1 MPFTPRG
8 LIALA
13 LLALT
18 SCTVA
23 GATEL
28 NPAAVTYTLPEQ
40 IKWKTPLGIAPGI
53 ENAVLV
59 GDPTQPGLYVV
70 MVRWLAGNHFSHPHF
85 HPHDRFITVIKGTWW
100 VGTGTKF
107 DPSATVPMPAGTFV
121 THYGGQIHFDGAK
134 DEDAILLILGDG
146 PATVTPAEQK

>member
-1 MPFTPRG
+1 MPFTPRR

-13 LLALT
+13 VLALA
-18 SCTVA
+18 SCMLA

-28 NPAAVTYTLPEQ
+28 NPAAVTYTLPDQ
-40 IKWKTPLGIAPGI
+40 IKWKTPIGIAPGV

-121 THYGGQIHFDGAK
+121 THYGGQTHFDGAK
-134 DEDAILLILGDG
+134 DEDAILLIVGDG